1 VAEQENAVAVKDLV
15 RSYGKTDAVDGLSF
29 TVRAGCCYGLFG
41 RNGAGKTTT
50 LKCLLNH
57 LRPRSGSIRIFGMD
71 PARQEVAVKARLA
84 YVPEAV
90 AFYPWMSVR
99 ETLDYT
105 ASFRSHWNRE
115 VESDLLKRFDL
126 DPSRTVD
133 GLSKGMKAQLAL
145 VCALAPEPELL
156 LLDEPT
162 SGLDPVV
169 RRDFVRAVIGAYLS
183 AERGRRT
190 VLVSTH
196 LISEFEG
203 LIDEFTVVD
212 RGRERLTLEAER
224 ARERFKRIRLRFPGA
239 PPPIQEPEVKRT
251 NGEGR
256 EVALTTFE
264 FSEQLRAR
272 LEALRPEWMEV
283 ENLSLEEIFIAV
295 AGREASHS

>member
-1 VAEQENAVAVKDLV
+1 MAEHENAVEVRDLV
-15 RSYGKTDAVDGLSF
+15 RSYGKTEAVDGLSF
-29 TVRAGCCYGLFG
+29 TVRSGRCYGLFG

-57 LRPRSGSIRIFGMD
+57 LRPRAGSVRIFGMD
-71 PARQEVAVKARLA
+71 PARDEVAVKARLA

-126 DPSRTVD
+126 DSSKRVD

-169 RRDFVRAVIGAYLS
+169 RRDFVRAVVGAYL
-183 AERGRRT
+183 EGEPGRRT

-203 LIDEFTVVD
+203 LIDEFTVVE

-239 PPPIQEPEVKRT
+239 PPPIREPEVKRM

-256 EVALTTFE
+256 EIELATSE
-264 FSEQLRAR
+264 FSERLRAR
-272 LEALRPEWMEV
+272 LEALHPEWMDV

-295 AGREASHS
+295 TGREGNVS

>member
-1 VAEQENAVAVKDLV
+1 MAEQENAVEVRDLV

-29 TVRAGCCYGLFG
+29 RVRAGRCYGLFG

-57 LRPRSGSIRIFGMD
+57 LRPRKGSVRLFGMD
-71 PARQEVAVKARLA
+71 PAREEVAVKARLS
-84 YVPEAV
+84 YVPESV
-90 AFYPWMSVR
+90 AFYPWMTVR

-105 ASFRSHWNRE
+105 ASFRGHWNRE

-126 DPSRTVD
+126 DAARKVD
-133 GLSKGMKAQLAL
+133 ALSKGMKAQLAL
-145 VCALAPEPELL
+145 VCAVAPEPELL

-183 AERGRRT
+183 GAPGRRT

-203 LIDEFTVVD
+203 LIDEFTVVE
-212 RGRERLTLEAER
+212 RGRDRLTLEAER

-239 PPPIQEPEVKRT
+239 PPAIPEPEVSRV
-251 NGEGR
+251 NGAGR
-256 EVALTTFE
+256 EVELTTFD
-264 FSEQLRAR
+264 FSEDLRAR
-272 LEALRPEWMEV
+272 LEKLGPEWMEV

-295 AGREASHS
+295 AGGEKNRA